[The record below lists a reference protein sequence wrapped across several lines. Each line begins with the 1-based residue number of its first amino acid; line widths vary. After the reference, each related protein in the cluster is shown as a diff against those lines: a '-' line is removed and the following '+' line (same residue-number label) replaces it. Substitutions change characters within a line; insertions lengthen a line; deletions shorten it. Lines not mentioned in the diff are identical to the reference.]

1 MDKVNKNDIHA
12 QFQQVFVKG
21 SNRGFC
27 LDVDL
32 LLPAQGITA
41 VFGHSGSGKTT
52 LLRCIAGLEKPKQGQ
67 LRVRDRV
74 WQGDKLFL
82 PTHKRP
88 LAYVFQESSLFEHL
102 NVQDNLNYGL
112 KRVAVPPSKEHF
124 NKVLELL
131 GISPL
136 LGRFPAKLSG
146 GERQRVAI
154 ARALLVNPQLLLM
167 DEPLASLDG
176 ARKQEILHYLQR
188 LPEVFDIPIIYVSH
202 SVDEVVRLADH
213 LVVLDSGKV
222 LSQGPLSELIS
233 DLDFPLALG
242 SDTGAVLRV
251 KVVERDSQWHLL
263 KANFAGGHFYL
274 PDTGEVIGQSLRLH
288 ILARDVSLTLS
299 EHTDTSILNR
309 LAGTVEALED
319 DKEAA
324 MTLIKLKVGQSCI
337 LARLTRRSADHL
349 QLRPGSKVWAQIKS
363 VATLSN

>member
-1 MDKVNKNDIHA
+1 MDNDDIHL
-12 QFQQVFVKG
+12 QFKHIFAKG
-21 SNRGFC
+21 GDRGFC
-27 LDVDL
+27 LNVDL
-32 LLPAQGITA
+32 TLPALGITA
-41 VFGHSGSGKTT
+41 IFGHSGSGKTT
-52 LLRCIAGLEKPKQGQ
+52 LLRCIAGLDRAKQGQ
-67 LRVRDRV
+67 LRVKDTV
-74 WQGDKLFL
+74 WQADKLFL

-102 NVQDNLNYGL
+102 SVKGNLHFGL
-112 KRVAVPPSKEHF
+112 KRVAVPPTKQHF

-131 GISPL
+131 GIAPL
-136 LGRFPAKLSG
+136 LSRFPAKLSG

-154 ARALLVNPQLLLM
+154 ARALLVNPQILLM

-188 LPEVFDIPIIYVSH
+188 LPEVFEVPIIYVSH

-222 LSQGPLSELIS
+222 LSQGPLSELIN

-242 SDTGAVLRV
+242 SDTGAVLQV

-263 KANFAGGHFYL
+263 RAVFAGGHFYL
-274 PDTGEVIGQSLRLH
+274 PDTGEAIGQNLRLH

-319 DKEAA
+319 DKDAV
-324 MTLIKLKVGQSCI
+324 MTLVKLKVGQSSI
-337 LARLTRRSADHL
+337 LARLTCRSAKHL
-349 QLRPGSKVWAQIKS
+349 QLQPGSKVWAQIKS
-363 VATLSN
+363 VATLSG